1 MPAAIITREEALAR
15 LAECFRMLGYD
26 GASLSALTDASGL
39 GKGSLYNYFPGGKE
53 QMAAEVLA
61 HIDAWFEA
69 EVYAP
74 LRQTKNPRAA
84 IAAMFQATE
93 DYFHGGG
100 RVCLVGAFALDATRD
115 RFAAAVHDYFARW
128 ITALAKALKRGGAAE
143 PRQRA
148 EGIVAGIQG
157 ALTLARALDEPALFR
172 RQLHEMRKQIDQA
185 LPALR

>member
-1 MPAAIITREEALAR
+1 MPAAIVTREEALAR
-15 LAECFRMLGYD
+15 LAECFRRLGYE
-26 GASLSALTDASGL
+26 GASLSALTEASGL

-74 LRQTKNPRAA
+74 LRRERDARAA
-84 IAAMFQATE
+84 TAAMFDATE
-93 DYFHGGG
+93 HYFHGGG

-115 RFAAAVHDYFARW
+115 RFAAAVQSYFSRW
-128 ITALAKALKRGGAAE
+128 VQALARALKRGGVPEA
-143 PRQRA
+143 RSRA

-185 LPALR
+185 LPAAR